1 MNSKDEHNDPL
12 EQFFRKKAEEY
23 DISYRE
29 EDWLDMEKKLDRMQA
44 AKTRQRRTYFA
55 AAAVLL
61 IVSAMGYFI
70 YDNSNKIDQLNRQ
83 LEDNMTTGILPDSA
97 REDTAKEQ
105 EDLPQ
110 VNREMLADIP
120 RETDEPTEITDEAI
134 PEANPETQDQQSV
147 VNADPV
153 SVSDGELALTDL
165 RPASYPELM
174 NEELSLSS
182 GNNIPADPGYLASVS
197 YGQAAVPP
205 GHIHQH
211 ELPGR
216 TELSRLEFGLII
228 SPDISTIGG
237 ISNFHEPGYKLGV
250 TAGYR
255 ITDRF
260 TLSGGVIHSSVKYSS
275 GSQYY
280 DPPAYWNPS
289 GNPSGIR
296 AQCFILD
303 IPLTLK
309 YDVKQFANSRFFA
322 TGGLSSYVML
332 SEDYWFDYNNGGY
345 SGGQTTTLNEQSGK
359 THLFSNAGFSI
370 GYEYDLHQ
378 NWSLKAEPFI
388 KVPLKE
394 VGWGNVKLYTL
405 GTFVSVSYKL

>member
-1 MNSKDEHNDPL
+1 MNSSHEHKDPL
-12 EQFFRKKAEEY
+12 EQFFRQKAEEY

-29 EDWLDMEKKLDRMQA
+29 EDWLDLEKKLDRRQA

-70 YDNSNKIDQLNRQ
+70 YENSNEIDRLNRQ
-83 LEDNMTTGILPDSA
+83 LEDNMTTGILPDST
-97 REDTAKEQ
+97 REDTVKEQ

-120 RETDEPTEITDEAI
+120 QETNEPSEVTDEAT
-134 PEANPETQDQQSV
+134 PEANPETQDQQPV

-153 SVSDGELALTDL
+153 SASDGELAHAELQ
-165 RPASYPELM
+165 PVSYPKGMDED
-174 NEELSLSS
+174 LSVSS
-182 GNNIPADPGYLASVS
+182 GNNIPGSTDYLASVS
-197 YGQAAVPP
+197 YGQTASPTGLV
-205 GHIHQH
+205 HQH

-216 TELSRLEFGLII
+216 TELSRFEFGLIV

-237 ISNFHEPGYKLGV
+237 ISNFYEPGYKLGV

-255 ITDRF
+255 INDRF
-260 TLSGGVIHSSVKYSS
+260 TVSGGLIHSSVKYSS
-275 GSQYY
+275 GSQHY
-280 DPPAYWNPS
+280 DPPAYWNP
-289 GNPSGIR
+289 GGTPSGII

-303 IPLTLK
+303 IPLTVK
-309 YDVKQFANSRFFA
+309 YDVMQFQNSRFFA

-332 SEDYWFDYNNGGY
+332 SEDYQFDYNGY
-345 SGGQTTTLNEQSGK
+345 SPGQTNTLNERSGK
-359 THLFSNAGFSI
+359 AHLLSNAGFSI

-388 KVPLKE
+388 KVPLRE

-405 GTFVSVSYKL
+405 GTFFSVSYRL

>member
-1 MNSKDEHNDPL
+1 MNSKDEHKDPL

-29 EDWLDMEKKLDRMQA
+29 EDWLDLEKKLDRRQA

-83 LEDNMTTGILPDSA
+83 LEDNMTTGVLPDSA
-97 REDTAKEQ
+97 REDTAKEP
-105 EDLPQ
+105 EALPP
-110 VNREMLADIP
+110 VNREMLANIP
-120 RETDEPTEITDEAI
+120 QETQKPTEITDDVTPKSG
-134 PEANPETQDQQSV
+134 PEKQDQQAV
-147 VNADPV
+147 INADPV
-153 SVSDGELALTDL
+153 SVSGGELAHAEL
-165 RPASYPELM
+165 RSVSYSELM
-174 NEELSLSS
+174 DDDLSLST
-182 GNNIPADPGYLASVS
+182 GNNIPGDTGYLASVS
-197 YGQAAVPP
+197 YGGIVIPS
-205 GHIHQH
+205 GN
-211 ELPGR
+211 LPQRDGLDR
-216 TELSRLEFGLII
+216 TAPSRFEFGLIV
-228 SPDISTIGG
+228 SPDISTVGG

-250 TAGYR
+250 SAGYH
-255 ITDRF
+255 INDRF
-260 TLSGGVIHSSVKYSS
+260 TISSGVIHSNVKYSS

-280 DPPAYWNPS
+280 DPPAYWNP
-289 GNPSGIR
+289 GGTPSGIR

-303 IPLTLK
+303 IPVTLK
-309 YDVKQFANSRFFA
+309 YDVKQFGNSRFFA

-345 SGGQTTTLNEQSGK
+345 SGGQTTTLNEKSGK
-359 THLFSNAGFSI
+359 AHLFSNAGFSV
-370 GYEYDLHQ
+370 GYEYDLHK

-388 KVPLKE
+388 KVPLRE

-405 GTFVSVSYKL
+405 GTFVSVSYRL